1 MKKNILLLLVSA
13 LLSFGTAQAATDHV
27 TCYGKS
33 IKFTATKTGTYQWYK
48 NGVKIN
54 GATGKD
60 YTETNP
66 TANAKYT
73 CEITTAGS
81 TASTGNL
88 ISLGNFEF
96 NNESQY
102 KRYKQHITD
111 PVRGDSYDIE
121 YQLDQLNLNN
131 QANSGEYCTSTNPN
145 NIKPQYFSSITAKEG
160 SKMLVVDGAAS
171 SNEFTVFHVRE
182 LKLKGGVTYQFSC
195 FAANIDKE
203 YFTKNHGTN
212 SLPKIKFVI
221 EADGHGKQVL
231 GGGYMT
237 LTDELGV
244 WKEYKATFTPSNDCN
259 WAHITIINTT
269 NTTVAGND
277 FVLDGIYFGAERT
290 TASNTQKEEFNLT
303 VYDTFEYDFKTE
315 EVCPGAQ
322 ATITTTLVPA
332 HGGTLEPAANYKYEW
347 KLNGTTPVVSTNK
360 DLQVTAPS
368 TVGTESYV
376 ISTSS
381 TVCYNSG
388 AKSETTSVKTKD
400 CGNTETIDHPA
411 IYSCPGERVTLQCD
425 HTGDVEWTEFNMY
438 PENNIIVDASSN
450 VDDTDTYTCK
460 ITTKVNG
467 NTIVYIEKFTVIT
480 KKCEETYPSTIC
492 NTNSDSTLTATI
504 VGDIYEWKGTDVFVH
519 SDIKTLR
526 VNGTEYKVGDIIK
539 LQCKIWKRQYS
550 PNTGLPNALPDIY
563 LGTEYFEIEVTNC
576 NTKTEAEEELQVEE
590 DGSIKLVIPSENRC
604 TDCTYNWFKKDE
616 NGEKGEPVIKNPG
629 EEAWEHTVYNATEE
643 EFICEII
650 APNGNKHEQSYTL
663 KVYKPETTTYC
674 YSAESNEEQKS
685 TITLTEGDKDEYE
698 WYWKKDNA
706 LIPFP
711 EGSITTDNN
720 NITLDVAYF
729 VENSNSKYPVNVHI
743 VEKYAHKLQ
752 VESTEIKGGNNS
764 TDVTPEP
771 EPTPET
777 PIAPAPDPVAP
788 AAIPPIQINTS
799 ALSISSLNIINGGK
813 SYSYEHTFEDASTS
827 TVNIEIGQD
836 YQYTEYFASKVG
848 GMTEHAGVVRL
859 TNTGINGCHAYKGD
873 DPNNEYFF
881 EVDGGDKAGPIFSI
895 VQEGKIIKGK
905 KYILRFLARETSTDP
920 SISGP
925 TTNPAK
931 IDFKIT
937 LNGNTYGVTNQIEI
951 NKQDWTAHVF
961 NYIANEDA
969 DNVILTLS
977 NYNTDSGHNDFAI
990 DEITFALADPSIAP
1004 ENRSL
1009 KFRNLADE
1017 NEGIVDEDG
1026 DGFVMWKNEHILV
1039 IYPNTTQRITEASS
1053 PNLEYEKEVIL
1064 TNGEKIKFNYYPS
1077 MYEEGMTKYETND
1090 YRTDEYGCQ
1099 HHVYLTLNLVVIT
1112 PDIYFTPN
1120 GDGVND
1126 KWMVEGIESAPNA
1139 HIMIYDRHSKLL
1151 YKSIASEFEGW
1162 DGNYNGHGMVQDDY
1176 WYVILIP
1183 ETNETLSG
1191 HFTLKR

>member
-1 MKKNILLLLVSA
+1 MKKNILLLLASA
-13 LLSFGTAQAATDHV
+13 LLPLLSVQAATDHV

-33 IKFTATKTGTYQWYK
+33 IKFSTTKTGTYQWYK

-66 TANAKYT
+66 TADAKYT

-81 TASTGNL
+81 TASTGNM
-88 ISLGNFEF
+88 ISLGSFEWTA
-96 NNESQY
+96 SDSY
-102 KRYKQHITD
+102 KRYTETIND
-111 PVRGDSYDIE
+111 PIRNENYPINYE
-121 YQLDQLNLNN
+121 LDNLKVN
-131 QANSGEYCTSTNPN
+131 QANSGEYTTTDNPN
-145 NIKPQYFSSITAKEG
+145 KIKPQYFSSITAKEG
-160 SKMLVVDGAAS
+160 SKMLIVDGAAS
-171 SNEFTVFHVRE
+171 SAEFKVFHVRN
-182 LKLKGGVTYQFSC
+182 LKLKKGQTYQFSC
-195 FAANIDKE
+195 WAANVDME
-203 YFTKNHGTN
+203 YFTQNHGTN

-221 EADGHGKQVL
+221 EADGHGTQEL

-237 LTDELGV
+237 LTDELGI
-244 WKEYKATFTPSNDCN
+244 WKEYKATFTPNNDCN

-277 FVLDGIYFGAERT
+277 FVLDGIYFGAERN

-303 VYDTFEYDFKTE
+303 VYDTFDYKFKTE
-315 EVCPGAQ
+315 AVCPGTE

-347 KLNGTTPVVSTNK
+347 KENGKTPVVSTNK
-360 DLQVTAPS
+360 NLVVTAPN
-368 TVGTESYV
+368 TVGTVSYV
-376 ISTSS
+376 LSTSS
-381 TVCYNSG
+381 SICYNSG
-388 AKSETTSVKTKD
+388 AKSETTSIKVEDNNCGTNTTATIDYDPCLGADITLTAQATGTYSWSTGETTQSINISSAEDKTITCTVTNTVGGVTNTVTESHIITTKD
-400 CGNTETIDHPA
+400 CSNKVETEMCNNSVNLTLETETTGNS
-411 IYSCPGERVTLQCD
+411 YEWTLPDGTKPSNNQN
-425 HTGDVEWTEFNMY
+425 TLTITPEGRSVGDVL
-438 PENNIIVDASSN
+438 
-450 VDDTDTYTCK
+450 TYTC
-460 ITTKVNG
+460 
-467 NTIVYIEKFTVIT
+467 VIKQNSVLIAT
-480 KKCEETYPSTIC
+480 ET
-492 NTNSDSTLTATI
+492 
-504 VGDIYEWKGTDVFVH
+504 
-519 SDIKTLR
+519 
-526 VNGTEYKVGDIIK
+526 
-539 LQCKIWKRQYS
+539 
-550 PNTGLPNALPDIY
+550 
-563 LGTEYFEIEVTNC
+563 FEITIIDCHKET
-576 NTKTEAEEELQVEE
+576 EEEKEVQVKE
-590 DGSIKLVIPSENRC
+590 DGSITLYVPEEYRCENCR
-604 TDCTYNWFKKDE
+604 YNWYKKDE
-616 NGEKGEPVIKNPG
+616 NGKKGEPAVKNIG
-629 EEAWEHTVYNATEE
+629 EEDWEHTVHNAKEE
-643 EFICEII
+643 DYVCEII
-650 APNGNKHEQSYTL
+650 KPNGNIHEQSY
-663 KVYKPETTTYC
+663 KVRVYVPKTSKYC
-674 YSAESNEEQKS
+674 YTKDSENEQYV
-685 TITLTEGDKDEYE
+685 TIDDLTVADRDEYE
-698 WYWKKDNA
+698 WY
-706 LIPFP
+706 LIQGNDTIPMP
-711 EGSITTDNN
+711 EAAIVSTENQK
-720 NITLDVAYF
+720 ITLDVDYF
-729 VENSNSKYPVNVHI
+729 VNNNSKFPVTVHI
-743 VEKYAHKLQ
+743 LEEFAHKLQ

-836 YQYTEYFASKVG
+836 YQYTEYFEPKVG

-931 IDFKIT
+931 IDFQIT
-937 LNGNTYGVTNQIEI
+937 LNGNTYGVTNQIVI

-1026 DGFVMWKNEHILV
+1026 DGFVMWKDEHILS
-1039 IYPNTTQRITEASS
+1039 IYPNSSQTLVEVSS
-1053 PNLEYEKEVIL
+1053 PNKEHETEVKL
-1064 TNGEKIKFNYYPS
+1064 PNGEKVKFTYYPS
-1077 MYEEGMTKYETND
+1077 MYQEGMTQYTESAT
-1090 YRTDEYGCQ
+1090 REDEHGCK
-1099 HHVYLTLNLVVIT
+1099 HTVNFTLNLVELE
-1112 PDIYFTPN
+1112 PDLYFSPN
-1120 GDGVND
+1120 DDGVHD
-1126 KWMVEGIESAPNA
+1126 KWMVKGIETAPSA

-1162 DGNYNGHGMVQDDY
+1162 DGNYNGHGMEQDDY